1 MNLELKKKIGQ
12 LLIAGFPSPELDDQA
27 RALVNDFYVGNFAF
41 FGRNI
46 VTPAQTSKLCSDLPP
61 SSAPTRKAAL

>member
-12 LLIAGFPSPELDDQA
+12 LLIAGFPSPEVDDQA

-41 FGRNI
+41 FGRN
-46 VTPAQTSKLCSDLPP
+46 SFW
-61 SSAPTRKAAL
+61 